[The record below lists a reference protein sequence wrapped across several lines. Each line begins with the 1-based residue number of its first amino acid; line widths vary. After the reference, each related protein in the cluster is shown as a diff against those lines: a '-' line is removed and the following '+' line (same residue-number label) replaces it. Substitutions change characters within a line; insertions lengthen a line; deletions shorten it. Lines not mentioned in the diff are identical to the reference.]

1 AAKWTWP
8 VVNEPGTEASVY
20 KVLSSWCGNAYEEMV
35 KDAERKARDHE
46 RLKLERDQRFQ
57 EWMQCRQEKFIKEK
71 VGFNGEGERRRWGV
85 LLPAA
90 LIFKS
95 LNPIS
100 MLKLLACEFSETSQ
114 RGNSSPLCFHRILPH
129 FTAFQELEA
138 ECEKVRK
145 LQGSEFDRE
154 RLVMRAECDMELT
167 LLRAELDACEI
178 KVR

>member
-1 AAKWTWP
+1 
-8 VVNEPGTEASVY
+8 
-20 KVLSSWCGNAYEEMV
+20 WCGNAYEEMV

-71 VGFNGEGERRRWGV
+71 
-85 LLPAA
+85 
-90 LIFKS
+90 
-95 LNPIS
+95 
-100 MLKLLACEFSETSQ
+100 
-114 RGNSSPLCFHRILPH
+114 
-129 FTAFQELEA
+129 ELEA

-178 KVR
+178 KLSNKERAVCEREVVVEWALCDHAKRGLEANNTACKHRMQ